1 MYITF
6 VTGDCMNDRHVIEA
20 LGKAEVVIENGKIT
34 YIGEPVVD
42 YCSIFDNGRH
52 NGDLTKEFIKSNI
65 NKRIDEFGMC
75 TPQRSIDVE
84 DTMSFG
90 TSETL
95 KTNMINGNVDCVVG
109 ACEGVGTLLID
120 DAELVQGVGGRVSAL
135 ISTTPIDEVMDK
147 VGRENVLNPETAE
160 LNPLKGLEMA
170 IERGY
175 KNIAITIIP
184 TEMVKD
190 LRQYPKPEDVNIYIF
205 VAHTTNVSKKEAEM
219 LFDYAD
225 VISGCSSINIRETAE
240 ERKPYYAGKKVP
252 LYAVTENGRRLLN
265 ERLEYIG
272 YELCEKKYPQD
283 FTQSPKPLI

>member
-1 MYITF
+1 
-6 VTGDCMNDRHVIEA
+6 MNDRHVIEA

-42 YCSIFDNGRH
+42 YCSIFDNGQH

-147 VGRENVLNPETAE
+147 VGRENVLNHETAE

-190 LRQYPKPEDVNIYIF
+190 IRQYPKPEDVNIYIF

-252 LYAVTENGRRLLN
+252 LYAVTENGKRLLN

>member
-1 MYITF
+1 
-6 VTGDCMNDRHVIEA
+6 MNDKHVIEA

-42 YCSIFDNGRH
+42 YCSIFDNGQH

-65 NKRIDEFGMC
+65 NKRIEEFGMC
-75 TPQRSIDVE
+75 TPQRSFDVE

-120 DAELVQGVGGRVSAL
+120 DADLVRGVGGRVSAL
-135 ISTTPIDEVMDK
+135 ISTTPIDEVIDN
-147 VGRENVLNPETAE
+147 VGRDNVLNPETAE

-184 TEMVKD
+184 TEMVRY
-190 LRQYPKPEDVNIYIF
+190 LRQYPKPENVNIFIF
-205 VAHTTNVSKKEAEM
+205 VAHTTNVSQKEAEM

-252 LYAVTENGRRLLN
+252 LYAVTENGRKLLN

-272 YELCEKKYPQD
+272 YELCEKMYPQD

>member
-1 MYITF
+1 MK
-6 VTGDCMNDRHVIEA
+6 DKHVIEA
-20 LGKAEVVIENGKIT
+20 LGKAEVVIENGEIT
-34 YIGEPVVD
+34 YIGEPIVD
-42 YCSIFDNGRH
+42 YCSIFDNDQH
-52 NGDLTKEFIKSNI
+52 NGNLTKEFIKSNI
-65 NKRIDEFGMC
+65 NKRINEFGMC
-75 TPQRSIDVE
+75 TPQRLINVE

-120 DAELVQGVGGRVSAL
+120 DAELVQGIGGRVSAL
-135 ISTTPIDEVMDK
+135 ISTTPIKEVIDK
-147 VGRENVLNPETAE
+147 VGIDNVLNPETAE
-160 LNPLKGLEMA
+160 LNPLKGLKMA
-170 IERGY
+170 IEKGY

-184 TEMVKD
+184 TELVKD

-252 LYAVTENGRRLLN
+252 LYAVTENGKKLLN
-265 ERLEYIG
+265 ERLEHIG
-272 YELCEKKYPQD
+272 YDLCKKDYPQD
-283 FTQSPKPLI
+283 FIQSPKPLI

>member
-1 MYITF
+1 
-6 VTGDCMNDRHVIEA
+6 MNDRHVIEA

-42 YCSIFDNGRH
+42 YCSIFDNGQH

-65 NKRIDEFGMC
+65 EKRIGEFGMC

-95 KTNMINGNVDCVVG
+95 KTNMIKGNVDCVVG

-120 DAELVQGVGGRVSAL
+120 DADLVQGVGGRVSAL

-147 VGRENVLNPETAE
+147 VGRENILNPETAE

-184 TEMVKD
+184 TEMVRD
-190 LRQYPKPEDVNIYIF
+190 LRQYPKPDDVKIFIF
-205 VAHTTNVSKKEAEM
+205 VAHTTNVSKNEAEM

-252 LYAVTENGRRLLN
+252 LYAVTENGKKLLN

>member
-1 MYITF
+1 MLS
-6 VTGDCMNDRHVIEA
+6 GDCMNDRHVIEA

-42 YCSIFDNGRH
+42 YCSIFDNGQH

-95 KTNMINGNVDCVVG
+95 KTNIINGNVDCVVG

-252 LYAVTENGRRLLN
+252 LYAVTENGKRLLN

>member
-1 MYITF
+1 
-6 VTGDCMNDRHVIEA
+6 MNDRHVIEA

-42 YCSIFDNGRH
+42 YCSIFDNGQH

-65 NKRIDEFGMC
+65 NKRIEEFGMC
-75 TPQRSIDVE
+75 TPQRSFDVE

-120 DAELVQGVGGRVSAL
+120 DADLVQGVGGRVSAL
-135 ISTTPIDEVMDK
+135 ISTTPIDEVIDN
-147 VGRENVLNPETAE
+147 VGRDNVLNPETAE

-184 TEMVKD
+184 TEMVRD
-190 LRQYPKPEDVNIYIF
+190 LRQYPKPENVNIFIF
-205 VAHTTNVSKKEAEM
+205 VAHTTNVSQNEAEM

-252 LYAVTENGRRLLN
+252 LYAVTENGRKLLN

-272 YELCEKKYPQD
+272 YELCEKMYPQD

>member
-1 MYITF
+1 
-6 VTGDCMNDRHVIEA
+6 MNDRHVIEA

-42 YCSIFDNGRH
+42 YCSIFDNGQH

-147 VGRENVLNPETAE
+147 VGRENVLNLETAE

-190 LRQYPKPEDVNIYIF
+190 LRQHPKPEDVNIYIF

-252 LYAVTENGRRLLN
+252 LYAVTENGKRLLN

>member
-1 MYITF
+1 MLS
-6 VTGDCMNDRHVIEA
+6 GDCMNDRHVIEA

-42 YCSIFDNGRH
+42 YCSIFDNGQH

-95 KTNMINGNVDCVVG
+95 KTNIINGNVDCVVG

-184 TEMVKD
+184 TEMVRD
-190 LRQYPKPEDVNIYIF
+190 LRQYPKPEYVNIYIF

-252 LYAVTENGRRLLN
+252 LYAVTEKW
-265 ERLEYIG
+265 
-272 YELCEKKYPQD
+272 KKIAQ
-283 FTQSPKPLI
+283 

>member
-1 MYITF
+1 MLS
-6 VTGDCMNDRHVIEA
+6 GDCMNDRHVIEA

-42 YCSIFDNGRH
+42 YCSIFDNGQH

-95 KTNMINGNVDCVVG
+95 KTNMINGSVDCVIG

-252 LYAVTENGRRLLN
+252 LYAVTENGKRLLN

>member
-1 MYITF
+1 
-6 VTGDCMNDRHVIEA
+6 MNDRHVIEA

-42 YCSIFDNGRH
+42 YCSIFDNGQH

-95 KTNMINGNVDCVVG
+95 KTNIINGNVDCVVG

-190 LRQYPKPEDVNIYIF
+190 IRQYPKPEDVNIYIF
-205 VAHTTNVSKKEAEM
+205 VAHTTNVSKKEADM

-252 LYAVTENGRRLLN
+252 LYAVTENGKRLLN

>member
-1 MYITF
+1 MLS
-6 VTGDCMNDRHVIEA
+6 GDCMNDRHVIEA

-42 YCSIFDNGRH
+42 YCSIFDNGQH

-95 KTNMINGNVDCVVG
+95 KTNMIKGNIDCVVG
-109 ACEGVGTLLID
+109 ACEGVGTLLIN
-120 DAELVQGVGGRVSAL
+120 DAEIVQGVGGRVSAL
-135 ISTTPIDEVMDK
+135 ISTTPIKEVMEK

-190 LRQYPKPEDVNIYIF
+190 LRQYPKPDDVNIYIF

-225 VISGCSSINIRETAE
+225 VISGCSSINMRQTAE
-240 ERKPYYAGKKVP
+240 ERKPYYSGKKVP
-252 LYAVTENGRRLLN
+252 LYAVSENGKKLLN

>member
-1 MYITF
+1 MLS
-6 VTGDCMNDRHVIEA
+6 GDCMNDRHVIEA

-252 LYAVTENGRRLLN
+252 LYAVTENGKRLLN

>member
-1 MYITF
+1 
-6 VTGDCMNDRHVIEA
+6 MNDKHVIEA

-42 YCSIFDNGRH
+42 YCSIFDNGQH
-52 NGDLTKEFIKSNI
+52 NGNLTKEFIKSNI
-65 NKRIDEFGMC
+65 NKRIEEFGMC
-75 TPQRSIDVE
+75 TPQRSFDVE

-120 DAELVQGVGGRVSAL
+120 DADLVQGVGGRVSAL
-135 ISTTPIDEVMDK
+135 ISTTPIDEVIDN
-147 VGRENVLNPETAE
+147 VGRDNVLNPETAE

-184 TEMVKD
+184 TEMVRD
-190 LRQYPKPEDVNIYIF
+190 LRQYPKPENVNIFIF
-205 VAHTTNVSKKEAEM
+205 VAHTTNVSQKEAEM

-252 LYAVTENGRRLLN
+252 LYAVTENGRKLLN

-272 YELCEKKYPQD
+272 YELCEKMYPQD

>member
-1 MYITF
+1 MLS
-6 VTGDCMNDRHVIEA
+6 GDCMNDRHVIEA

-42 YCSIFDNGRH
+42 YCSIFDNGQH

-95 KTNMINGNVDCVVG
+95 KTNIIKGNVDCVVG

-120 DAELVQGVGGRVSAL
+120 DADLVQGVGGRVSAL

-184 TEMVKD
+184 TEMVRD

-205 VAHTTNVSKKEAEM
+205 VAHTTNVSKKDAEM

-252 LYAVTENGRRLLN
+252 LYAVTENGKRLLN

-272 YELCEKKYPQD
+272 YGLCEKKYPQD

>member
-1 MYITF
+1 MLS
-6 VTGDCMNDRHVIEA
+6 GDCMNDRHVIEA

-42 YCSIFDNGRH
+42 YCSIFDNGQH
-52 NGDLTKEFIKSNI
+52 NGNLTKEFIKSNI

-135 ISTTPIDEVMDK
+135 ISTTPIDEVIDK

-190 LRQYPKPEDVNIYIF
+190 LRQHPKPEDVNIYIF

-252 LYAVTENGRRLLN
+252 LYAVTENGKKLLN

>member
-1 MYITF
+1 MLS
-6 VTGDCMNDRHVIEA
+6 GDCMNDRHVIEA

-42 YCSIFDNGRH
+42 YCSIFDDGQH

-147 VGRENVLNPETAE
+147 VGRENVLNPENAE

-190 LRQYPKPEDVNIYIF
+190 LRQHPKPEDVNIYIF

-252 LYAVTENGRRLLN
+252 LYAVTENGKRLLN

>member
-1 MYITF
+1 
-6 VTGDCMNDRHVIEA
+6 MNDRHVIEA

-42 YCSIFDNGRH
+42 YCSIFDNGQH

-65 NKRIDEFGMC
+65 EKRIGEFGMC

-95 KTNMINGNVDCVVG
+95 KTNMIKGNVDCVVG

-120 DAELVQGVGGRVSAL
+120 DADLVQGVGGRVAAL

-147 VGRENVLNPETAE
+147 VGRENILNPETAE

-184 TEMVKD
+184 TEMVRD
-190 LRQYPKPEDVNIYIF
+190 LRQYPKPDDVKIFIF
-205 VAHTTNVSKKEAEM
+205 VAHTTNVSKNEAEM

-252 LYAVTENGRRLLN
+252 LYAVTENGKKLLN

>member
-1 MYITF
+1 
-6 VTGDCMNDRHVIEA
+6 MNDRHVIEA

-42 YCSIFDNGRH
+42 YCSIFDNGQH

-75 TPQRSIDVE
+75 TPQRSIYVE

-135 ISTTPIDEVMDK
+135 ISTTPIDEIMDK

-225 VISGCSSINIRETAE
+225 VISGCSSKYIRGTAE
-240 ERKPYYAGKKVP
+240 ERKPYYSGNKVP
-252 LYAVTENGRRLLN
+252 LYAVTDEGKRLLD
-265 ERLEYIG
+265 ERLKYINKQ
-272 YELCEKKYPQD
+272 LSAKDYPQD
-283 FTQSPKPLI
+283 FSNSPKPLI

>member
-1 MYITF
+1 
-6 VTGDCMNDRHVIEA
+6 MNDRHVIEA

-42 YCSIFDNGRH
+42 YCSIFDNGQH

-190 LRQYPKPEDVNIYIF
+190 LRQHPKPEDVNIYIF
-205 VAHTTNVSKKEAEM
+205 VAHTTNVSKKEADM

-252 LYAVTENGRRLLN
+252 LYAVTENGKRLLN

>member
-1 MYITF
+1 
-6 VTGDCMNDRHVIEA
+6 MNDRHVIEA

-42 YCSIFDNGRH
+42 YCSIFDNGQH

-65 NKRIDEFGMC
+65 EKRIGEFGMC

-95 KTNMINGNVDCVVG
+95 KTNMIKGNVDCVVG

-120 DAELVQGVGGRVSAL
+120 DADLVQGVGGRVSTL

-147 VGRENVLNPETAE
+147 VGRENILNPETAE

-184 TEMVKD
+184 TEMVRD
-190 LRQYPKPEDVNIYIF
+190 LRQYPKPDDVKIFIF
-205 VAHTTNVSKKEAEM
+205 VAHTTNVSKNEAEM

-252 LYAVTENGRRLLN
+252 LYAVTENGKKLLN

>member
-1 MYITF
+1 
-6 VTGDCMNDRHVIEA
+6 MNDRHVIEA

-205 VAHTTNVSKKEAEM
+205 VAHTTNVSKKEADM

-252 LYAVTENGRRLLN
+252 LYAVTENGKRLLN

>member
-1 MYITF
+1 
-6 VTGDCMNDRHVIEA
+6 MNDRHVIEA

-42 YCSIFDNGRH
+42 YCSIFDNGQH

-109 ACEGVGTLLID
+109 ACDGVGTLLID

-190 LRQYPKPEDVNIYIF
+190 LRQYPKPDDVNIYIF

-225 VISGCSSINIRETAE
+225 VISGCSSINMRQTAE
-240 ERKPYYAGKKVP
+240 ERKPYYSGKKVP
-252 LYAVTENGRRLLN
+252 LYAVSENGKKLLN

>member
-1 MYITF
+1 MLS
-6 VTGDCMNDRHVIEA
+6 GDCMNDRHVIEA

-42 YCSIFDNGRH
+42 YCSIFDNGQH

-95 KTNMINGNVDCVVG
+95 KTNIINGNVDCVVG

-225 VISGCSSINIRETAE
+225 VISGCSSINIRETAQ

-252 LYAVTENGRRLLN
+252 LYAVTENGKKLLN

>member
-1 MYITF
+1 MLS
-6 VTGDCMNDRHVIEA
+6 GDCMNDRHVIEA

-42 YCSIFDNGRH
+42 YCSIFDNGQH

-190 LRQYPKPEDVNIYIF
+190 LRQHPKPEDVNIYIF

-219 LFDYAD
+219 F
-225 VISGCSSINIRETAE
+225 C
-240 ERKPYYAGKKVP
+240 K
-252 LYAVTENGRRLLN
+252 
-265 ERLEYIG
+265 RLE
-272 YELCEKKYPQD
+272 ELKRHIPDKK
-283 FTQSPKPLI
+283 S

>member
-1 MYITF
+1 MLS
-6 VTGDCMNDRHVIEA
+6 GDCMNDRHVIEA

-42 YCSIFDNGRH
+42 YCSIFDNGQH
-52 NGDLTKEFIKSNI
+52 NGNLTKEFIKSNI

-147 VGRENVLNPETAE
+147 VGRDNVLNPETAE

-190 LRQYPKPEDVNIYIF
+190 LRQHPKPEDVNIYIF

-252 LYAVTENGRRLLN
+252 LYAVTENGKRLLN

>member
-1 MYITF
+1 MLS
-6 VTGDCMNDRHVIEA
+6 GDCMNDRHVIEA

-42 YCSIFDNGRH
+42 YCSIFDNGQH

-190 LRQYPKPEDVNIYIF
+190 IRQYPKPENVNIYIF

-252 LYAVTENGRRLLN
+252 LYAVTENGKRLLN

-272 YELCEKKYPQD
+272 YELCERMYPQD

>member
-1 MYITF
+1 
-6 VTGDCMNDRHVIEA
+6 MNDKHVIET

-42 YCSIFDNGRH
+42 YCSIFDNGQH

-65 NKRIDEFGMC
+65 NKRIEEFGMC
-75 TPQRSIDVE
+75 TPQRSFDVE

-120 DAELVQGVGGRVSAL
+120 DADLVQGVGGRVSAL
-135 ISTTPIDEVMDK
+135 ISTTPIDEVIDN
-147 VGRENVLNPETAE
+147 VGRDNVLNPETAE

-184 TEMVKD
+184 TEMVRD
-190 LRQYPKPEDVNIYIF
+190 LRQYPKPENVNIFIF
-205 VAHTTNVSKKEAEM
+205 VAHTTNVSQKEAEM

-252 LYAVTENGRRLLN
+252 LYAVTENGRKLLN

-272 YELCEKKYPQD
+272 YELCEKMYPQD

>member
-1 MYITF
+1 
-6 VTGDCMNDRHVIEA
+6 MNDRHVIEA

-42 YCSIFDNGRH
+42 YCSIFDNGQH
-52 NGDLTKEFIKSNI
+52 NGSLTKEFIKSNI

-84 DTMSFG
+84 DIMSFG

-147 VGRENVLNPETAE
+147 VGRENVLNPENAE

-190 LRQYPKPEDVNIYIF
+190 IRQYPKPEDVNIYIF
-205 VAHTTNVSKKEAEM
+205 VAHTTNVSKKEADM

-252 LYAVTENGRRLLN
+252 LYAVTENGKRLLN

>member
-1 MYITF
+1 MLS
-6 VTGDCMNDRHVIEA
+6 GDCMNDRHVIEA

-42 YCSIFDNGRH
+42 YCSIFDNGQH
-52 NGDLTKEFIKSNI
+52 NGSLTKEFIKSNI

-190 LRQYPKPEDVNIYIF
+190 LRQHPKPEDVNIYIF

>member
-1 MYITF
+1 
-6 VTGDCMNDRHVIEA
+6 MNDRHVIEA

-42 YCSIFDNGRH
+42 YCSIFDNGQH

-135 ISTTPIDEVMDK
+135 ISTTPIYEVMDK
-147 VGRENVLNPETAE
+147 VGRENVLNPENAE

-190 LRQYPKPEDVNIYIF
+190 IRQYPKPEDVNIYIF
-205 VAHTTNVSKKEAEM
+205 VAHTTNVSKKEADM

-252 LYAVTENGRRLLN
+252 LYAVTENGKRLLN

>member
-1 MYITF
+1 
-6 VTGDCMNDRHVIEA
+6 MNDKHVIEA

-42 YCSIFDNGRH
+42 YCSIFDNGQH

-65 NKRIDEFGMC
+65 NKRIEEFGMC
-75 TPQRSIDVE
+75 TPQRSFDVE

-120 DAELVQGVGGRVSAL
+120 DADLVQGVGGRVSAL
-135 ISTTPIDEVMDK
+135 ISTTPIDEVIDN
-147 VGRENVLNPETAE
+147 VGRDNVLNPETAE

-184 TEMVKD
+184 TEMVRY
-190 LRQYPKPEDVNIYIF
+190 LRQYPKPENVNIFIF
-205 VAHTTNVSKKEAEM
+205 VAHTTNVSQKEAEM

-252 LYAVTENGRRLLN
+252 LYAVTENGRKLLN

-272 YELCEKKYPQD
+272 YELCEKMYPQD

>member
-1 MYITF
+1 MLY
-6 VTGDCMNDRHVIEA
+6 GDCMNDRHVIEA

-42 YCSIFDNGRH
+42 YCSIFDNGQH
-52 NGDLTKEFIKSNI
+52 KGDLTKEFIKSNI
-65 NKRIDEFGMC
+65 EKRIEEFGMC

-95 KTNMINGNVDCVVG
+95 KTNMIKGNIDCVVG

-120 DAELVQGVGGRVSAL
+120 DAEIVQGVGGRVSAL
-135 ISTTPIDEVMDK
+135 ISTTPIKEVMEK
-147 VGRENVLNPETAE
+147 VGKENVLNPETAE

-190 LRQYPKPEDVNIYIF
+190 LRQYPKPDDVNIYIF

-225 VISGCSSINIRETAE
+225 VISGCSSINMRQTAE
-240 ERKPYYAGKKVP
+240 ERKPYYSGKKVP
-252 LYAVTENGRRLLN
+252 LYAVTENGKKLLN

>member
-1 MYITF
+1 MLS
-6 VTGDCMNDRHVIEA
+6 GDCMNDRHVIEA

-42 YCSIFDNGRH
+42 YCSIFDNGQH

-95 KTNMINGNVDCVVG
+95 KTNMINGSVDCVVG

-184 TEMVKD
+184 TEIVRD

-205 VAHTTNVSKKEAEM
+205 VAHTTNVSKKEADM

-225 VISGCSSINIRETAE
+225 VISGCSSITIRETAE

-252 LYAVTENGRRLLN
+252 LYAVTENGKRLLN

-272 YELCEKKYPQD
+272 YGLCERKYPQV

>member
-1 MYITF
+1 
-6 VTGDCMNDRHVIEA
+6 MNDRHVIEA

-42 YCSIFDNGRH
+42 YCSIFDNGQH

-65 NKRIDEFGMC
+65 NKRIEEFGMC
-75 TPQRSIDVE
+75 TPQRSFDVE

-109 ACEGVGTLLID
+109 ACEGIGTLLID
-120 DAELVQGVGGRVSAL
+120 DADLVQGVGGRVSAL
-135 ISTTPIDEVMDK
+135 ISTTPIDEVIDN
-147 VGRENVLNPETAE
+147 VGRDNVLNPETAE

-184 TEMVKD
+184 TEMVRD
-190 LRQYPKPEDVNIYIF
+190 LRQYPKPENVNIFIF
-205 VAHTTNVSKKEAEM
+205 VAHTTNVSQKEAEM

-252 LYAVTENGRRLLN
+252 LYAVTENGRKLLN

-272 YELCEKKYPQD
+272 YELCEKMYPQD

>member
-1 MYITF
+1 MLS
-6 VTGDCMNDRHVIEA
+6 GDCMNDRHVIEA

-252 LYAVTENGRRLLN
+252 LYAVTENGKKLLN